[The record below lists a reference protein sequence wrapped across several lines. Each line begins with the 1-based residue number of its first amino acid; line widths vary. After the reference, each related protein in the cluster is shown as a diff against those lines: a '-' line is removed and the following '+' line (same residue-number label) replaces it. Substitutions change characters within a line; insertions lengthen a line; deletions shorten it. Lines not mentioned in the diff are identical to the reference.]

1 MQTEESKDNAQLGRL
16 NSIALRFLT
25 KDSFTYKIFFG
36 PDPNKVRPKVLL
48 LLAGLACV
56 NIAIWVVSIIVF
68 KPYPSM
74 VGTGTLAYL
83 LGLRHAVD
91 ADHISAI
98 DNVTRKLLSTG
109 KQPVCVGLFFSLG
122 HSTVVFITSIIVAAT
137 ANAVANSIDDFSKIG
152 GIIGTSVS
160 ITFLVLIAILNIICM
175 LGVISTMRQVK
186 REGVYTE
193 IDIEEYLMKKGVLG
207 RFFYPVF
214 KFIDASWKMYPLGF
228 LFGLGFDTAS
238 EITLLGITAIQATNG
253 MSMWIIILLPLL
265 FASGMAL
272 IDSFD
277 SILMLFTYT
286 WAYVNPIRKLFYN
299 LTITSISVIVAIVV
313 ALIELFSMIGEQL
326 ELDNGWW
333 RFWYFLSDSFE
344 YIGIIIVGAF
354 ILTWI
359 VSAIIYRFN
368 GYKKLERE
376 FDTCDPRKVKQV
388 ASKMSSDVEEGFSD
402 EAKKAET
409 LESPKN

>member
-1 MQTEESKDNAQLGRL
+1 
-16 NSIALRFLT
+16 
-25 KDSFTYKIFFG
+25 
-36 PDPNKVRPKVLL
+36 
-48 LLAGLACV
+48 
-56 NIAIWVVSIIVF
+56 
-68 KPYPSM
+68 
-74 VGTGTLAYL
+74 
-83 LGLRHAVD
+83 
-91 ADHISAI
+91 
-98 DNVTRKLLSTG
+98 
-109 KQPVCVGLFFSLG
+109 
-122 HSTVVFITSIIVAAT
+122 
-137 ANAVANSIDDFSKIG
+137 
-152 GIIGTSVS
+152 
-160 ITFLVLIAILNIICM
+160 
-175 LGVISTMRQVK
+175 
-186 REGVYTE
+186 
-193 IDIEEYLMKKGVLG
+193 
-207 RFFYPVF
+207 
-214 KFIDASWKMYPLGF
+214 
-228 LFGLGFDTAS
+228 
-238 EITLLGITAIQATNG
+238 
-253 MSMWIIILLPLL
+253 
-265 FASGMAL
+265 MAL

-313 ALIELFSMIGEQL
+313 ALIELFSMVGEQL

>member
-299 LTITSISVIVAIVV
+299 LTITSISVVVAIVV
-313 ALIELFSMIGEQL
+313 ALIELFSMVGEQL